1 MKIVNSKYN
10 LNIEMKEGITDV
22 IIIENPKFF
31 YDIVNNIYIQ
41 QSGEEGDFV
50 LSDANKEISISK
62 SLDIIINPFSMDFNE
77 KRIQSKLYQQLF
89 EVAVEKTKEKS
100 DINYIAVKIIEDI
113 TSNVGYSGITYNM
126 DFEWKSLFK
135 LYDVKIDSKY
145 ERLIEKLIEY
155 IKVLTCLCKVKVLC
169 IVNIKS
175 MLTEYEILELYHVAS
190 VFKIQLILIES
201 CEKIKMLN
209 EHIHIIDNDMCLV
222 EKM

>member
-1 MKIVNSKYN
+1 MKMVNSKYN

-41 QSGEEGDFV
+41 QSGEEDDFV

-190 VFKIQLILIES
+190 AFKIQLILIES